1 MAGFS
6 GDGKTCKLLLAE
18 FEPVYTKVF
27 VGNGCSGCHGMFGD
41 AEATYNWLT
50 TASLCG
56 GSAVVAGS
64 ASQSRILNKVL
75 ASLPLGSCGGGKMP
89 AGSSGL
95 TGESANLLQSWI
107 IGGAKP

>member
-1 MAGFS
+1 
-6 GDGKTCKLLLAE
+6 
-18 FEPVYTKVF
+18 
-27 VGNGCSGCHGMFGD
+27 MFGD

-89 AGSSGL
+89 AGSTGL
-95 TGESANLLQSWI
+95 TGESASLLQSWI